1 MNFTDQKAI
10 RTEIKS
16 LSEEGKSKS
25 EIFDL
30 LKEKA
35 APKEAAWLAGQVASI
50 LPEEVKLK
58 YKSYN
63 VILSILYTL
72 SFLVWIYY
80 PYKDYGSVKY
90 INYII
95 TIVFV
100 LSIVNSLYKYDIA
113 NLTGIIYVGIFM
125 FLVVGIKAIG
135 LMDPVYKWC
144 VLLPAAAMFLSYKLR
159 KILFPQADMFGR
171 VKKDTN
177 GNYIFND

>member
-10 RTEIKS
+10 RQEIKS

-25 EIFDL
+25 EIFNM
-30 LKEKA
+30 LKEKVA
-35 APKEAAWLAGQVASI
+35 AKETAWLAGQVASI
-50 LPEEVKLK
+50 LPEETKLK

-63 VILSILYTL
+63 VVLSMLYTL
-72 SFLVWIYY
+72 SFLAWIYY
-80 PYKDYGSVKY
+80 PYKDYGSLKY
-90 INYII
+90 FNYII

-100 LSIVNSLYKYDIA
+100 LSIVNSLYKYDIT

-125 FLVVGIKAIG
+125 FLVVGVKAIG

-159 KILFPQADMFGR
+159 KILFPEADMFGR
-171 VKKDTN
+171 VKKDIN
-177 GNYIFND
+177 GNYIFN